1 MTSMSTLTTFSIPE
15 IAADLDEPFSMARVA
30 DVDDILVSVY
40 ICKGEL
46 QRHKHVD
53 MDELFWIHEGE
64 MSIESERGVVHL
76 DPGELA
82 VVPKGVEHRSRSADR
97 AVVMLL
103 RCGFMPNRKNG
114 KRRLYAV
121 DDSGLSSLNVYDKA
135 DELPAPFRFRTITQ
149 VEDSMIQVARGSG
162 RWPVELPVVHDRMF
176 YVVDGALAVRTVRD
190 RVRLRPGDLTV
201 VPRGAFYHL
210 HTAENTLLVRV
221 TRGAL

>member
-1 MTSMSTLTTFSIPE
+1 MTSMSTLTTFSVPE
-15 IAADLDEPFSMARVA
+15 IAADLGEPFSIAKVA
-30 DVDDILVSVY
+30 YVDDILVSVT

-46 QRHKHVD
+46 ERHKHVD
-53 MDELFWIHEGE
+53 VDELFWVYEGGVR
-64 MSIESERGVVHL
+64 IDSERGAVHL

-82 VVPKGVEHRSRSADR
+82 VVPKGTEHRSRSTNR

-103 RCGFMPNRKNG
+103 RCDFMPNRKNG

-121 DDSGLSSLNVYDKA
+121 DDSELSSLNVRDKA
-135 DELPAPFRFRTITQ
+135 DALVAPFRFRTITQ

>member
-1 MTSMSTLTTFSIPE
+1 
-15 IAADLDEPFSMARVA
+15 MAKVA
-30 DVDDILVSVY
+30 TVDDIVVSVT
-40 ICKGEL
+40 ICQGEL
-46 QRHKHVD
+46 ERHKHVD
-53 MDELFWIHEGE
+53 VDELFWVYEGE

-76 DPGELA
+76 DSGELT
-82 VVPKGVEHRSRSADR
+82 VVPKGTEHRSRSADR
-97 AVVMLL
+97 AVVMVL

-121 DDSGLSSLNVYDKA
+121 GDSGLSSLNLQDKA
-135 DELPAPFRFRTITQ
+135 DELPAPFRFRSITR

-176 YVVDGALAVRTVRD
+176 YVVDGALTVRTVRG

-210 HTAENTLLVRV
+210 HTAENTLLVRM